1 MKGIAESLHALVAVA
16 DECLDSIGNPRAC
29 RGVLSHPFLYGR
41 PLAAARAARRGSSW
55 FQPGDD
61 LAALLDLDGFAG
73 SEAFGCS
80 RRQGGQ
86 LYAFHKRIVA
96 TKSGVCKGL
105 PGAYPALGLATN
117 GTKTDLDCLLGATR
131 Q

>member
-1 MKGIAESLHALVAVA
+1 MKGIADSPHALVAVA
-16 DECLDSIGNPRAC
+16 HECLDSIGNPRAY
-29 RGVLSHPFLYGR
+29 RGVLSHPFLHGR
-41 PLAAARAARRGSSW
+41 PLAAAGAARRGTSW

-61 LAALLDLDGFAG
+61 PAALLDRYGFAG

-86 LYAFHKRIVA
+86 LYAFHVRIVA
-96 TKSGVCKGL
+96 AISGVCKGL

-117 GTKTDLDCLLGATR
+117 GTKSDSDCLLGATR